1 MRRRLTG
8 RGSGRFLPIK
18 TVSAKRHR
26 RFYVRNMNG
35 PVVRLIDATR
45 TPYDLSIASART
57 CYSSKGIIYP
67 EDVSATPKA
76 VELRDRIARSTLQA
90 GHLTT
95 RQHPHFI
102 FTIDNVSRH
111 LVWCFLHS
119 HPFYNSEQVS
129 QRYVEVKADRYHVP
143 SSLDRDETLRALY
156 LQVMQKMT
164 EAYFELIRLLEPEA
178 ERIFY
183 SIFPARR
190 KSHDRW
196 KNTIHK
202 KAMETARYV
211 LPVATHTYLYH
222 TINGLT
228 LHRYRRMAQASDVPR
243 EAKDLVDA
251 MWFAVCD
258 HDPLYAAEM
267 RDSLPLEETTEYRFF
282 NEFFGGNRSES
293 LGFSGSIEKQI
304 SKQFVREFDETL
316 QGRIARL
323 CGSNAEAVRTL
334 GASVR
339 AVLGM
344 PSSALSDA
352 EAMALLLDP
361 ARNRHLG
368 STLNESTMSRLTRS
382 LYNVQFTYQKKI
394 SHTADSQDQRHRTV
408 PASRPVLM
416 RQFTGDVD
424 AIVPEL
430 IEQCEPARQY
440 YNEQLADLFRTIVR
454 FLDAGGTEEEAVYLL
469 PNAFPI
475 RFYESGDLLNLHHKW
490 KARTCYNAQEEIF
503 RASVE
508 ELDQAAV
515 VLPGLTDW
523 LRAPCYLRK
532 RSGERPFCPEG
543 DRFCGIPVWNQELS
557 EYRRVL

>member
-1 MRRRLTG
+1 
-8 RGSGRFLPIK
+8 
-18 TVSAKRHR
+18 
-26 RFYVRNMNG
+26 MNG

-45 TPYDLSIASART
+45 SPYDLSIASART
-57 CYSSKGIIYP
+57 CYSSKGIVYP

-76 VELRDRIARSTLQA
+76 VELRDRIARSTYQA

-95 RQHPHFI
+95 RQHPNFI

-143 SSLDRDETLRALY
+143 SSLDRDESLRSLY
-156 LQVMQKMT
+156 LQAMQEMT

-178 ERIFY
+178 ARLFY

-190 KSHDRW
+190 RTPERW
-196 KNTIHK
+196 QNTIHK

-228 LHRYRRMAQASDVPR
+228 LHRYRRMAQACDVPQ

-251 MWFAVCD
+251 MWYAVCD
-258 HDPLYAAEM
+258 HDPLYASEM
-267 RDSLPLEETTEYRFF
+267 RDSMPLEETTEFRFF
-282 NEFFGGNRSES
+282 SEFYGNEAADMP
-293 LGFSGSIEKQI
+293 GFSAGLQRQM
-304 SKQFVREFDETL
+304 SKQFVREFDESL
-316 QGRIARL
+316 QGRISRL
-323 CGSNAEAVRTL
+323 CGANDAAAGTL

-339 AVLGM
+339 AVLGL
-344 PSSALSDA
+344 PVSALSDQD
-352 EAMALLLDP
+352 ALGLVLDP

-382 LYNVQFTYQKKI
+382 LYNVQFTFQKKI

-416 RQFTGDVD
+416 KQFTGDVD
-424 AIVPEL
+424 VVVPEL
-430 IEQCEPARQY
+430 IQQSPSALEY
-440 YNEQLADLFRTIVR
+440 YQEQLSGLYRTIVR
-454 FLDAGGTEEEAVYLL
+454 FLDAGGREEEAVYML

-475 RFYESGDLLNLHHKW
+475 RFFESGDLLNLHHKW
-490 KARTCYNAQEEIF
+490 KARSCYNAQEEIF

-508 ELDQAAV
+508 EIEQAATI
-515 VLPGLTDW
+515 LPGLEEY

-532 RSGERPFCPEG
+532 RSGEKPFCPEG
-543 DRFCGIPVWNQELS
+543 NRFCGIPVWDQELS

>member
-1 MRRRLTG
+1 MRG
-8 RGSGRFLPIK
+8 PI
-18 TVSAKRHR
+18 
-26 RFYVRNMNG
+26 
-35 PVVRLIDATR
+35 VRLIDATR
-45 TPYDLSIASART
+45 APYDLSIASART

-76 VELRDRIARSTLQA
+76 RELRDRIARSTLQA

-102 FTIDNVSRH
+102 FTIENVSRH

-119 HPFYNSEQVS
+119 HPYYNSEQVS
-129 QRYVEVKADRYHVP
+129 QRYVEVKPEHYHVP
-143 SSLDRDETLRALY
+143 SSLHRDESLKSLY
-156 LQVMQKMT
+156 LQAMTKMSD
-164 EAYFELIRLLEPEA
+164 AYFELLRMLEPEV
-178 ERIFY
+178 ESIFY

-196 KNTIHK
+196 KSTIHR

-251 MWFAVCD
+251 MWYAVCD
-258 HDPLYAAEM
+258 HDPLYASEM
-267 RDSLPLEETTEYRFF
+267 RDGIPLEETTEYRFF
-282 NEFFGGNRSES
+282 QEFFGNRRSDS
-293 LGFSGSIEKQI
+293 LGFSGSLEKQM
-304 SKQFVREFDETL
+304 SKQFVREFDGAL
-316 QGRIARL
+316 QGRSSKLR
-323 CGSNAEAVRTL
+323 GFSAEAMRTL

-344 PSSALSDA
+344 PLSALSDK
-352 EAMALLLDP
+352 EAMELLLNP

-368 STLNESTMSRLTRS
+368 STLNESTLSRLTRS
-382 LYNVQFTYQKKI
+382 LYNVTFTFQKKL

-416 RQFTGDVD
+416 RQFTGEVDV
-424 AIVPEL
+424 IVPVL
-430 IEQCEPARQY
+430 IEQCEPAREY
-440 YNEQLADLFRTIVR
+440 YNEQLTGLFRMIVQ
-454 FLDAGGTEEEAVYLL
+454 FLDSGGTEEEAVYML

-508 ELDQAAV
+508 ELEQASA
-515 VLPGLTDW
+515 VLPGLADW
-523 LRAPCYLRK
+523 LRAPCYLR
-532 RSGERPFCPEG
+532 RLAGERPYCPEG
-543 DRFCGIPVWNQELS
+543 DRYCGIPVWNLELS
-557 EYRRVL
+557 EYRRML